1 MSSLVADGFN
11 GLGLDLDDLY
21 IANRRPDGKY
31 LDEELSRGIYTC
43 IKGKGS
49 LYFGITP
56 RFPWESGYQ
65 DIPQDEAV
73 AKRQIAMKLLE
84 YLTEER
90 SRLEKASEEYEEV
103 RAEKLPAID
112 DVIANVRHIEK
123 SWVERL

>member
-1 MSSLVADGFN
+1 MSSLVAKGFN
-11 GLGLDLDDLY
+11 GLGLNLNDLY

-31 LDEELSRGIYTC
+31 LDEELSNGIYTC
-43 IKGKGS
+43 ICGEGC

-65 DIPQDEAV
+65 DVPQDEAV

-90 SRLEKASEEYEEV
+90 SRLEKDTEEYEESLD
-103 RAEKLPAID
+103 EELPAVD
-112 DVIANVRHIEK
+112 DVIANVCHIEE
-123 SWVERL
+123 SWVERW